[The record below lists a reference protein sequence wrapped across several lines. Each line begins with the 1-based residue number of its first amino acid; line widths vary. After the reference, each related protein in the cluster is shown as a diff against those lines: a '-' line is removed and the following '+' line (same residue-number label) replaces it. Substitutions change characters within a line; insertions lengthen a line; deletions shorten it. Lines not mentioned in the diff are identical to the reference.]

1 MFYKVKFFLKEYPP
15 PSHCPDASFHSPH
28 PLSSSSLHRHLTWLS
43 VFLAFSLSSPS
54 MGLGAGGMESP
65 HKSRPTCVFATVAT
79 QPTGGRHTGSYTAS
93 ALNCLFPPAEDSVIG
108 IAWKKH
114 LEFCP
119 TPSTSQMWRPEEFL
133 QRDPVSFSDVY
144 ILSSHY
150 QPPIWSRRPVSI
162 CSIQAQPQSLPWMCG
177 WGSLREAPAP
187 PTSSL
192 SFPRLTF
199 YLGCFAYPS
208 VSLFISK
215 MGIIMRPTSP
225 KGCCGGKTRCCES
238 RA

>member
-150 QPPIWSRRPVSI
+150 QPPIWSRRARFYLSASRP
-162 CSIQAQPQSLPWMCG
+162 
-177 WGSLREAPAP
+177 SLRAC
-187 PTSSL
+187 
-192 SFPRLTF
+192 
-199 YLGCFAYPS
+199 LGCVGGAASGKPLPHPRPHCLFPDSPFTS
-208 VSLFISK
+208 VALPI
-215 MGIIMRPTSP
+215 
-225 KGCCGGKTRCCES
+225 
-238 RA
+238 

>member
-1 MFYKVKFFLKEYPP
+1 
-15 PSHCPDASFHSPH
+15 
-28 PLSSSSLHRHLTWLS
+28 
-43 VFLAFSLSSPS
+43 
-54 MGLGAGGMESP
+54 MESP

-150 QPPIWSRRPVSI
+150 QPPIWSRRARFYLQHPGPASEPALDVWVG
-162 CSIQAQPQSLPWMCG
+162 QPQ
-177 WGSLREAPAP
+177 GSPC
-187 PTSSL
+187 PTHVLTVFSQTHL
-192 SFPRLTF
+192 LPRL
-199 YLGCFAYPS
+199 LCLS
-208 VSLFISK
+208 ECQSLHL
-215 MGIIMRPTSP
+215 
-225 KGCCGGKTRCCES
+225 
-238 RA
+238 